1 VDVPAPEAALG
12 TTVTV
17 PTLDGDEEIDVA
29 AGTQPGSVI
38 TLRGK
43 GMPTIGRGRRGD
55 QQVVLNVVIP
65 RKLSAR
71 QKELLQELRDSLT
84 PANLAEQ
91 ADESLLSKVK
101 RALR

>member
-1 VDVPAPEAALG
+1 AALG

-17 PTLDGDEEIDVA
+17 ATLDGDEEIEVEP
-29 AGTQPGSVI
+29 GTQPGTIV

-43 GMPTIGRGRRGD
+43 GMPSVGGRSRGRRGD

-65 RKLSAR
+65 RNLSER
-71 QKELLQELRDSLT
+71 QHELLRELDGSVTEDNMRE
-84 PANLAEQ
+84 AAAET
-91 ADESLLSKVK
+91 LFSKVR